1 MSSSSSEKQV
11 MPMFT
16 EVYSVTNVE
25 DIEGAKSLI
34 AWQIF
39 EEFLGSTVEQQREQ
53 IVSMFNDYC
62 RENPQAVE
70 CSIYL

>member
-62 RENPQAVE
+62 REHPQAVE